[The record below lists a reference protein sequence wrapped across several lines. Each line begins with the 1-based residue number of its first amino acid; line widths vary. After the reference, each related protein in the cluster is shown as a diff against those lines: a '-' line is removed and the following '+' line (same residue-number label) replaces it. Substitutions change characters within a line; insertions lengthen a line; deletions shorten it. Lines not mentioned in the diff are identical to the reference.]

1 MIAVDAVRTEHLY
14 QEACRAEAVVHHED
28 EAAAAVWHASFSSPS
43 RASGAARSPRGPWAA
58 EDAPP
63 TPDRRRATSRGMASS
78 PVFRPQNSGISS
90 LAKRLA
96 LGVVLII
103 GAMVLFSSCSAR
115 VDAGHV
121 GIRVKL
127 AGSSRGVDDI
137 PVVTGWVFYNP
148 LTEQLV
154 MFPTSVQN
162 VVWTKDPH
170 EGNPHDESITFSS
183 LEGININADVGLS
196 FHIEPSLAPHLYLR
210 FRRSD
215 LSELSNGY
223 VRSAVRE
230 AFSLEASQMPVQNI
244 YGQDKG
250 KLVLAVTKRLNDL
263 LSKDGFIIDQ
273 LTINGALRL
282 PDTVATAINRAMEA
296 TQNSI
301 QTENRKRQ
309 VTAEA
314 EQALTQAEGVA
325 NATRARAKGE
335 ADARLITA
343 RAEAKANL
351 ILRASTSPN
360 VLQYRALERW
370 NGKLPVMNGNGA
382 LPMLTFDASK
392 VSKLDEDDAK
402 IIKELL
408 GEEQVDQVAKVKEKA
423 EEAKKDEAKAA
434 AVPAPTKDAP
444 PADPKK

>member
-1 MIAVDAVRTEHLY
+1 
-14 QEACRAEAVVHHED
+14 
-28 EAAAAVWHASFSSPS
+28 
-43 RASGAARSPRGPWAA
+43 
-58 EDAPP
+58 
-63 TPDRRRATSRGMASS
+63 MAS
-78 PVFRPQNSGISS
+78 PVYKPQTSGVSA
-90 LAKRLA
+90 LAKRLVMA
-96 LGVVLII
+96 VALII
-103 GAMVLFSSCSAR
+103 GAMVAFSSCSAR

-137 PVVTGWVFYNP
+137 PVVTGWVFFNP
-148 LTEQLV
+148 LTEQLI

-162 VVWTKDPH
+162 VVWTKDAH
-170 EGNPHDESITFSS
+170 EGNTHDESITFSS
-183 LEGININADVGLS
+183 LEGVNINADVGLS

-210 FRRSD
+210 FRKTD
-215 LSELSNGY
+215 LIELSNGY

-244 YGQDKG
+244 YGAEKG

-263 LSKDGFIIDQ
+263 LGKDGFIIDQ

-282 PDTVATAINRAMEA
+282 PENVATAINRAMEA
-296 TQNSI
+296 TQLSI
-301 QTENRKRQ
+301 QAENRVRQ
-309 VTAEA
+309 VKAEA
-314 EQALTQAEGVA
+314 EQAITQAEGGA
-325 NATRARAKGE
+325 NAARARAKGE

-370 NGKLPVMNGNGA
+370 NGKLPVMNGGGA

-392 VSKLDEDDAK
+392 LGKIDEDDAK

-408 GEEQVDQVAKVKEKA
+408 GEEHVDAEAKDKEKEKEDA
-423 EEAKKDEAKAA
+423 AKKDAA
-434 AVPAPTKDAP
+434 PADGKPDPAP
-444 PADPKK
+444 KK